1 MRCPRCRRLSEEEL
15 TCPQC
20 GASLATSGVVKTASI
35 LISAGDAEGVY
46 RSVDELPEPLR
57 ARLTVATQGLNS
69 ATILIADKRGRE
81 EIARALRKLP
91 QSAQRR
97 LFRSLSDVDPNA
109 APPTSRLSVANVVG
123 LLLAGST
130 GVLVWLILTHRWY

>member
-1 MRCPRCRRLSEEEL
+1 MRCPRCRRLSDEEL

-20 GASLATSGVVKTASI
+20 GAPLVTSGVVKTASI
-35 LISAGDAEGVY
+35 LISVGDAEGVY

-57 ARLTVATQGLNS
+57 AKFTVATQGLNS
-69 ATILIADKRGRE
+69 ATILIADRRGRQ

-97 LFRSLSDVDPNA
+97 LFRSASDALPQTMRV
-109 APPTSRLSVANVVG
+109 SVANVVG

-130 GVLVWLILTHRWY
+130 GLLVWLILTHRW

>member
-1 MRCPRCRRLSEEEL
+1 MRCPRCRHVSDEEL

-57 ARLTVATQGLNS
+57 ARFTVATQGLNS

-97 LFRSLSDVDPNA
+97 LFRSLSPDPEPQNYRVSLA
-109 APPTSRLSVANVVG
+109 HVVG
-123 LLLAGST
+123 ALLAGST
-130 GVLVWLILTHRWY
+130 GLLAWLIVSHRL

>member
-1 MRCPRCRRLSEEEL
+1 MRCPRCRRLWEDEL

-20 GASLATSGVVKTASI
+20 GAPLVTSGVVKTASI
-35 LISAGDAEGVY
+35 LISAGDSEGVY

-57 ARLTVATQGLNS
+57 AKFTVATQGLNS

-91 QSAQRR
+91 LTSQRR
-97 LFRSLSDVDPNA
+97 RESPQA
-109 APPTSRLSVANVVG
+109 MRLSVANVVG

-130 GVLVWLILTHRWY
+130 GVLVWLILSHRWQ

>member
-1 MRCPRCRRLSEEEL
+1 MRCPRCRRLWEDEL

-20 GASLATSGVVKTASI
+20 GAPLVTSGVVKTASI
-35 LISAGDAEGVY
+35 LISSGDAQGVY
-46 RSVDELPEPLR
+46 RSVEELPEPLR
-57 ARLTVATQGLNS
+57 AKFTVATQGINS

-91 QSAQRR
+91 ASAQRR
-97 LFRSLSDVDPNA
+97 LFHSFTEA
-109 APPTSRLSVANVVG
+109 APQMMRVSVANIVG

-130 GVLVWLILTHRWY
+130 GLLVWLILSHRG

>member
-1 MRCPRCRRLSEEEL
+1 MRCPRCRRLWDDEL

-20 GASLATSGVVKTASI
+20 GAPLVTSGVVKTASI
-35 LISAGDAEGVY
+35 LISSGDAEGVY
-46 RSVDELPEPLR
+46 RSVEELPAPLR
-57 ARLTVATQGLNS
+57 AKFTVATQGINS

-91 QSAQRR
+91 SSAQRR
-97 LFRSLSDVDPNA
+97 LFHSFTEAEPRTLRV
-109 APPTSRLSVANVVG
+109 SVANIVG

-130 GVLVWLILTHRWY
+130 GVLVWLILSHR

>member
-1 MRCPRCRRLSEEEL
+1 MRCPRCRRLWDDVL

-20 GASLATSGVVKTASI
+20 GAPLVTSGVVKTASI
-35 LISAGDAEGVY
+35 LISSGDAEGVY
-46 RSVDELPEPLR
+46 RSVEELPEPLR
-57 ARLTVATQGLNS
+57 AKFTVATQGINS

-91 QSAQRR
+91 SSAQRG
-97 LFRSLSDVDPNA
+97 LFRSLYDA
-109 APPTSRLSVANVVG
+109 APQGMRVSVANIVG

-130 GVLVWLILTHRWY
+130 GVLVWLILSHRW

>member
-1 MRCPRCRRLSEEEL
+1 MRCPRCRRLWDDEL

-20 GASLATSGVVKTASI
+20 GAPLVTSGVVKTASI
-35 LISAGDAEGVY
+35 LISSGDAEGVY
-46 RSVDELPEPLR
+46 RSVEELPEPLR
-57 ARLTVATQGLNS
+57 AKFTVATQGLNS

-91 QSAQRR
+91 SSAQRR
-97 LFRSLSDVDPNA
+97 LFRSFTEA
-109 APPTSRLSVANVVG
+109 APQTMRVSVANIVG

-130 GVLVWLILTHRWY
+130 GVLVWLILSHRW

>member
-1 MRCPRCRRLSEEEL
+1 MRCPRCRRLCEDEL

-20 GASLATSGVVKTASI
+20 GATLATSGVVKTASI

-57 ARLTVATQGLNS
+57 AKFTTATQGLNS
-69 ATILIADKRGRE
+69 ATILIADRRGRE

-91 QSAQRR
+91 LTAQHR
-97 LFRSLSDVDPNA
+97 LSRSLSAESPQ
-109 APPTSRLSVANVVG
+109 TMRLSVANVVG

-130 GVLVWLILTHRWY
+130 GLLVWLILSHRW

>member
-1 MRCPRCRRLSEEEL
+1 MPCPRCRRLWEHEL

-20 GASLATSGVVKTASI
+20 GAPLVTSGVVKTASI
-35 LISAGDAEGVY
+35 MISSGDAEGFY

-57 ARLTVATQGLNS
+57 AKFTVATQGLNS

-91 QSAQRR
+91 SSAQRS
-97 LFRSLSDVDPNA
+97 LFRSFTEA
-109 APPTSRLSVANVVG
+109 APPSMRVSVANIVG

-130 GVLVWLILTHRWY
+130 GVLVWLILSHRW